1 MGMESMPADAPGK
14 EELAQ
19 DKGKNGKP
27 SLYNDQIAQEIID
40 ACRSGFTLEK
50 AGALVGLSQS
60 TIKSWCTRK
69 PDFARRVETARKK
82 HELALLRDIELA
94 GQKSWQ
100 AKAWMAERIYL
111 YSVPSARLSVQG
123 NVEHGLSAGLAQ
135 ILAGSLSKKEKPAQV
150 IDAQAIEEKISLPHS
165 KYNIYCATNEK
176 PVQETSA
183 QAVQVDEP
191 GAPKRRRHVPMRR
204 RSPRKA
210 QALDTTTPPG
220 GPPSPNLK
228 SVTPPS
234 ICDTK

>member
-1 MGMESMPADAPGK
+1 MPADASEK
-14 EELAQ
+14 ESLAQ

-50 AGALVGLSQS
+50 AGALVGLSPS

-69 PDFARRVETARKK
+69 PHFARRVETARKK

-150 IDAQAIEEKISLPHS
+150 IDAQVDKLEIQNLAIRDK
-165 KYNIYCATNEK
+165 NYCATNEK
-176 PVQETSA
+176 SSKEASDHVLKVE
-183 QAVQVDEP
+183 EP
-191 GAPKRRRHVPMRR
+191 SAPKRRRHVPMRR
-204 RSPRKA
+204 RNPRKA
-210 QALDTTTPPG
+210 QAMDTTTPPRE
-220 GPPSPNLK
+220 PPSPILK
-228 SVTPPS
+228 SLTPPS